1 MFKPVKK
8 TTDQS
13 SKDIFPIEA
22 WELISTHKEGD
33 DLVIID
39 VSTPKEFK
47 DLHLEGAVNVS
58 LFSRFFK
65 TRLDIM
71 DRRKIYVVY
80 CKVGG
85 RSKIAQKLMRRSGF
99 QAVYNIIG
107 GTLLWKEEGLP
118 FAQGSDDVIKFSF
131 CPVLI
136 SITTFR
142 KIKKG
147 LQNTLSR
154 IVQRKGITASAGQ
167 ES

>member
-1 MFKPVKK
+1 MFELAKK
-8 TTDQS
+8 TRDQL
-13 SKDIFPIEA
+13 SKDIFPVEA
-22 WELISTHKEGD
+22 WELMSAHKEGD
-33 DLVIID
+33 DLVIMD

-47 DLHLEGAVNVS
+47 DLHLDGAINVN

-65 TRLDIM
+65 TRMDIM
-71 DRRKIYVVY
+71 DKTKTYVVC

-85 RSKIAQKLMRRSGF
+85 RSKLAQKMMRHLGF
-99 QAVYNIIG
+99 QTVYNIIG

-118 FAQGSDDVIKFSF
+118 FAPGTDGVDKFSF

-154 IVQRKGITASAGQ
+154 IVQRKGIAASAGQ